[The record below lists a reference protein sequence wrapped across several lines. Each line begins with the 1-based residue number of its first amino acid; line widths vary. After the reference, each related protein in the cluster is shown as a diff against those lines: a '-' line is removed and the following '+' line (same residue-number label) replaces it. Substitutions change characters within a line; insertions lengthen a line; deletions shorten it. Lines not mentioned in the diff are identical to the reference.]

1 MTQQEL
7 LDEFVSLPVDA
18 QREVTDFIAFLR
30 QKYQTKVPVR
40 DNNAQ
45 IQENKF
51 IGMWSDRE
59 DLTDS
64 TDWVRNLRDKEW
76 TR

>member
-1 MTQQEL
+1 MTQQDF

-18 QREVTDFIAFLR
+18 QRQVTDFVSFLR
-30 QKYQTKVPVR
+30 QKYQTQTPVR
-40 DNNAQ
+40 TIDAE
-45 IQENKF
+45 IQDDKF

-59 DLTDS
+59 DLADS
-64 TDWVRNLRDKEW
+64 TDWVRSLREKEW

>member
-1 MTQQEL
+1 MTQQDL

-30 QKYQTKVPVR
+30 QKYQTKVPARVS
-40 DNNAQ
+40 NAQ
-45 IQENKF
+45 IQEDKF
-51 IGMWSDRE
+51 IGMWSGRE